1 MSIILFLAVLF
12 VLVLVHEWGHYITAK
27 KTGMRV
33 DEFAI
38 GFPPKLFGI
47 KRGETDFNFNLFPI
61 GGYVKIFGENAEE
74 AAEMGAEPRAPQD
87 VGRAFSERPKWAQA
101 VVLLAGITMNIIF
114 AWFLFSV
121 TQMVGVPTA
130 VDESTASEAAELY
143 VAGTLPGAPADGKL
157 PVGAVVLGVEAS
169 GERLE
174 TPNASEFSNFV
185 ATHAPTPII
194 VQYRFKDVLETVELT
209 PVKGIVSDQP
219 EKYVVGTSLSLVE
232 IQQKSFFDAIGSGF
246 MTTVDGFLAISVGL
260 ATLIKEALIGQADLT
275 NIAGPV
281 GIVGMVGDA
290 AAFGIVPLLTF
301 TAIISLNL
309 AVVNLLPFPAL
320 DGGRLVFVIIEAV
333 TRKQVPPQWTGWV
346 NGVGFILLL
355 LMMAAVT
362 FNDISRLL

>member
-1 MSIILFLAVLF
+1 MSIILFLVVLF

-74 AAEMGAEPRAPQD
+74 AAEMGAAPRAPQD

-101 VVLLAGITMNIIF
+101 VVLLAGITMNILF

-143 VAGTLPGAPADGKL
+143 VAGTLSGAPADGKL
-157 PVGAVVLGVEAS
+157 PVGSVVLAIQADGVSVES
-169 GERLE
+169 
-174 TPNASEFSNFV
+174 PNASEFSAFV
-185 ATHAPTPII
+185 TEHAPSPVT
-194 VQYRFKDVLETVELT
+194 VNYRLKDAQDTAVLT
-209 PVKGIVSDQP
+209 PVKGLVAEDP
-219 EKYVVGTSLSLVE
+219 ERYVVGTSLSLVE
-232 IQQKSFFDAIGSGF
+232 TRQKSFFAAIGSGF
-246 MTTVDGFLAISVGL
+246 MTTVDGFLGITVGL
-260 ATLIKEALIGQADLT
+260 ATLIKEAVVGQADLA

-333 TRKQVPPQWTGWV
+333 TRKQVPPKWTGWV
-346 NGVGFILLL
+346 NAVGFMLLL